1 MQFDKPYQLCE
12 RPVPTC
18 GKHDLLVQVY
28 AAGFCHSDLQ
38 VLQGQFPAKLPM
50 IPSHEP
56 AGKIVQVGPEVQG
69 NWKVGDRV
77 GVLNFK
83 NACRQCVGCQQHM
96 RRSSGTRTDPRFCES
111 RQMAGFKHDGA
122 FAEYMLADPQT
133 TVHLPEGVSFE
144 QGAPLM
150 CAGVR
155 THSATI
161 LAQCCTDHVKATA
174 WGALRKLSPDVK
186 SGEAVA
192 IVGIGGV
199 GHLAVQFAK
208 AMGFRTVAIDNRN
221 EGRQLATEVAEH
233 LKPDLVIDS
242 TAEDSAERILEF
254 TSGEGLAGVVVC
266 TDSITANAWSLQ
278 RLGNKGVMVPL
289 GLPKDKWQFDSEAMV
304 FRELVIKG
312 SYVSSAEEAELMFK
326 VVAEKQVSSHLTVLG
341 FDQIPT
347 LVDRYLHTS
356 MKGRLVIQIAQ

>member
-1 MQFDKPYQLCE
+1 MARHMNAAQIVEYDTPYQLCE
-12 RPVPTC
+12 KPVPTC
-18 GKHDLLVQVY
+18 GGHDLLVQVY

-38 VLQGQFPAKLPM
+38 VMQGQFPASLPM

-56 AGKIVQVGPEVQG
+56 AGKIVQVGAQVKGQ
-69 NWKVGDRV
+69 WKVGDRV

-83 NACRQCVGCQQHM
+83 NACRQCVGCKQHL
-96 RRSSGTRTDPRFCES
+96 RRSVRADPRFCEK

-122 FAEYMLADPQT
+122 FAEYMLADPDT
-133 TVHLPEGVSFE
+133 TVHLPEGVSYE

-150 CAGVR
+150 CAG
-155 THSATI
+155 
-161 LAQCCTDHVKATA
+161 ATA
-174 WGALRKLSPDVK
+174 WGALRKLRPDVK
-186 SGEAVA
+186 NGDTVA

-208 AMGFRTVAIDNRN
+208 AMGFRTVAIDNRE
-221 EGRQLATEVAEH
+221 EGRQLALEVADH
-233 LKPDLVIDS
+233 LKPDLVVDS
-242 TAEDSAERILEF
+242 TASNANEQILEF
-254 TSGEGLAGVVVC
+254 TLGEGLAGVVVC
-266 TDSITANAWSLQ
+266 TDSIHANAWSLQ
-278 RLGNKGVMVPL
+278 QLGNKGVMVPL

-326 VVAEKQVSSHLTVLG
+326 VVAENNISSHLTVLN
-341 FDQIPT
+341 FEQIPS
-347 LVDRYLHTS
+347 LVDRYQHTS

>member
-1 MQFDKPYQLCE
+1 MVAQMKAAQISEFDKPYQLCE
-12 RPVPTC
+12 RPLPTC
-18 GKHDLLVQVY
+18 GENDLLVQVY

-38 VLQGQFPAKLPM
+38 VLQGQFPASLPM

-56 AGKIVQVGPEVQG
+56 AGKIVVVGSQVQG
-69 NWKVGDRV
+69 NWKIGDRV

-96 RRSSGTRTDPRFCES
+96 RRSSGTRSDPRFCEK

-122 FAEYMLADPQT
+122 FAEYMLADPET

-150 CAGVR
+150 CAG
-155 THSATI
+155 
-161 LAQCCTDHVKATA
+161 ATA
-174 WGALRKLSPDVK
+174 WGALRKLKPEVK
-186 SGEAVA
+186 DGEAVA
-192 IVGIGGV
+192 VVGIGGV

-208 AMGFRTVAIDNRN
+208 AMGFRTVAIDNRE
-221 EGRQLATEVAEH
+221 EGRQLAQEVADH
-233 LKPDLVIDS
+233 LKPDLVVDS
-242 TAEDSAERILEF
+242 TAIDADDRILEF

-266 TDSITANAWSLQ
+266 TDSIAANAWSLQ
-278 RLGNKGVMVPL
+278 QLGNRGVMVPL

-304 FRELVIKG
+304 FRELIIKG

-326 VVAEKQVSSHLTVLG
+326 VVAEHQISSHLTVLE

-347 LVDRYLHTS
+347 LVDRYLQKS